1 MVEALTRRWRAL
13 LFAVTVAIAVTA
25 GFAYA
30 TVPDANGVI
39 HACYRVD
46 KKGEDDKGQVRIVDS
61 ARDCKK
67 NEQHITWNQRGPQGP
82 KGDKGD
88 KGDTGAKGA
97 TGADGPA
104 GPTGAEGPTG
114 PAGPTGE
121 KGEQGDDGA
130 TGPAGPQGETGPAG
144 PPGGGTASLTS
155 PNGLFKIEITDAGVV
170 ISGPGGTIHV
180 DYDDAAVASD

>member
-67 NEQHITWNQRGPQGP
+67 NEQHITWNQRGPQG
-82 KGDKGD
+82 
-88 KGDTGAKGA
+88 
-97 TGADGPA
+97 
-104 GPTGAEGPTG
+104 
-114 PAGPTGE
+114 
-121 KGEQGDDGA
+121 
-130 TGPAGPQGETGPAG
+130 ETGPTG

-155 PNGLFKIEITDAGVV
+155 PNGLFKIEITNAGVV